1 MKKYINKVLL
11 LVGVSVILLSSCKKQ
26 ESEVYYES
34 GTAPVLS
41 ASLSDSIPLIFQDSL
56 LPAITFAW
64 TNPNYVFSNG
74 ENSANVTY
82 YLEIDTLGANFTNPN
97 MQQIAISS
105 SLATSITVK
114 DLNTILA
121 GAAKLNLA
129 FSQKHTIQVKIVSFL
144 GTNQAQISSNVLNF
158 TVIPY
163 PPPPAVIPPSTG
175 TLYIVGSA
183 VVGGWSNP
191 IPATDV
197 AAQQFTQISTTE
209 YKLTTTLI
217 SGQEYKFIGK
227 NDGAWA
233 SALNF
238 GIATKDDPT
247 EINGGSFFAS
257 GGSNNIMA
265 PSSTDPT
272 TLYDIDVNFQSGKFT
287 VSLH

>member
-11 LVGVSVILLSSCKKQ
+11 LVGVSVLLLSSCKKQ
-26 ESEVYYES
+26 ETEIYYKS
-34 GTAPVLS
+34 GTSPVLT

-56 LPAITFAW
+56 SNAITFSW
-64 TNPNYVFSNG
+64 TNPNYVLSNG
-74 ENSANVTY
+74 VNSSNVTY

-105 SLATSITVK
+105 SLTSSITVK

-121 GAAKLNLA
+121 GAAKLGLA
-129 FSQKHTIQVKIVSFL
+129 FSQKHSIQVKIVSFL
-144 GTNQAQISSNVLNF
+144 GTNQAEVSSNVLNF
-158 TVIPY
+158 SVIPY
-163 PPPPAVIPPSTG
+163 PPPAAVTPPPTS

-191 IPATDV
+191 IPTPDI

-233 SALNF
+233 STMNF

-247 EINGGSFFAS
+247 EINGGAFIAS

-265 PSSTDPT
+265 PSTSVST
-272 TLYDIDVNFQSGKFT
+272 TLYDIDVNFQTGKFT
-287 VSLH
+287 VTLH